1 MTIGTLDQ
9 YIASVKEVETWVK
22 NASIATIAG
31 IPFTVFDQVGQPG
44 AGALAIGNTAN
55 GLVPDDNVA
64 GYPLIASFGG
74 AVGYFSGIDFG
85 SSVACRISLFD
96 RLFACGAYAYNADVT
111 LASQP
116 SFAGRVPNGNYNG
129 LQLWVEH
136 VTAVT
141 TTPVFQI
148 DYLDQDGGAGNITF
162 SQVPASLLIRRA
174 MQIPLAAGDS
184 GISQIVRIRITGA
197 TVGTFNFM
205 ILRPLWTGR
214 VVIANAGD
222 VHDFL
227 RTGLP
232 QIYDTSALFVL
243 IQADSTA
250 SGYPGL
256 QLEIAH

>member
-1 MTIGTLDQ
+1 M
-9 YIASVKEVETWVK
+9 
-22 NASIATIAG
+22 
-31 IPFTVFDQVGQPG
+31 
-44 AGALAIGNTAN
+44 
-55 GLVPDDNVA
+55 
-64 GYPLIASFGG
+64 
-74 AVGYFSGIDFG
+74 
-85 SSVACRISLFD
+85 LFD

-111 LASQP
+111 LTSQP
-116 SFAGRVPNGNYNG
+116 SFSGRVPNANYNG

-136 VTAVT
+136 VTVVT

-148 DYLDQDGGAGNITF
+148 NYLDQDGNAGDTGQF
-162 SQVPASLLIRRA
+162 SQIPASLLIRRA

-197 TVGTFNFM
+197 TAGTFNFM
-205 ILRPLWTGR
+205 VLRPLWAGR
-214 VVIANAGD
+214 IPAANCGD

-243 IQADSTA
+243 IQTDSTA
-250 SGYPGL
+250 TGYPGM